1 MGEIV
6 RDGVKVVQFFLS
18 TDPHSYIYEVGFDR
32 VGDIACTCQVW
43 SSKGSCKHTQFVIER
58 MEDDDY
64 LSELVGEP
72 TAEEIKEAAVS
83 ERAARNFII
92 KYGKIEAI

>member
-1 MGEIV
+1 MGETV

-18 TDPHSYIYEVGFDR
+18 TDSHSYIYEVGFDR
-32 VGDIACTCQVW
+32 VGDIACTCPVW
-43 SSKGSCKHTQFVIER
+43 GSKGSCKHTQFVIER

-72 TAEEIKEAAVS
+72 TADEI
-83 ERAARNFII
+83 RAAAASDTAARKFII